1 MKKILLALCVLLSI
15 TAGAKSN
22 TDAKYLAGAVPEEN
36 GMVVFRKSFRV
47 PGKTH
52 EQVLAGMSDF
62 VNQGLVGKAIEGLRT
77 RVIADGQ
84 SDGQIVARVEEYMVF
99 KSKPLYLDRTRFRYQ
114 VVAKV
119 TDDRVDMEISQIS
132 YYYGEQTDGT
142 KGETYKAE
150 EWITDEAAINKSGNK
165 LYPRSGKFRI
175 KTVDRAAEIFAQA
188 IDKFE
193 EKRTVEVRSGVVV
206 TE

>member
-22 TDAKYLAGAVPEEN
+22 TDAKYLAGAVPQEN

-62 VNQGLVGKAIEGLRT
+62 VTQGLVGNAIEGLRT
-77 RVIADGQ
+77 RVISDGQ

-150 EWITDEAAINKSGNK
+150 EWITDEAAITKSGNK

-188 IDKFE
+188 IDRFE
-193 EKRTVEVRSGVVV
+193 QKRTVEVRSGVVV

>member
-22 TDAKYLAGAVPEEN
+22 TDAKYLAGAVPQEN

-62 VNQGLVGKAIEGLRT
+62 VTKGLVKNAIEGLRT
-77 RVIADGQ
+77 RVISDGQ

-114 VVAKV
+114 LVAKV

-150 EWITDEAAINKSGNK
+150 EWITDEAAITKSGNK

-193 EKRTVEVRSGVVV
+193 QKRTVEVRSGVVV

>member
-22 TDAKYLAGAVPEEN
+22 TDAKYLAGAVPQEN

-62 VNQGLVGKAIEGLRT
+62 VTQGLVGNAIEGLRT
-77 RVIADGQ
+77 RVISDGQ

-99 KSKPLYLDRTRFRYQ
+99 KSKPFYLDRTRFRYQ

-150 EWITDEAAINKSGNK
+150 EWITDEAAITKSGNK

-193 EKRTVEVRSGVVV
+193 QKRTVEVRSGVVV

>member
-1 MKKILLALCVLLSI
+1 MKKILLALCLLLSI

-22 TDAKYLAGAVPEEN
+22 TDAKYLAGAVPQEN

-52 EQVLAGMSDF
+52 EQVLTGMSDF
-62 VNQGLVGKAIEGLRT
+62 VTQGLVGNAIEGLRT
-77 RVIADGQ
+77 RVISDGQ

-193 EKRTVEVRSGVVV
+193 QKRTVEVRSGVVV

>member
-22 TDAKYLAGAVPEEN
+22 TDAKYLAGAVPQEN

-62 VNQGLVGKAIEGLRT
+62 VTQGLVGNAIEGLRT
-77 RVIADGQ
+77 RVISDGQ

-150 EWITDEAAINKSGNK
+150 EWITDEAAITKSGNK

-193 EKRTVEVRSGVVV
+193 QKRTVEVRSGVVV